1 VAPPP
6 SSQPSFKAAYL
17 IHGDDHGRIA
27 ERRAR
32 LRSLAEEASGAQGV
46 EVFEGESATPEAV
59 AAALSAMTFALGRRF
74 IIVDG
79 AERWTEKAIAPL
91 QEALRS
97 MPSETTV
104 AFFARE
110 ESRLTVPAALVKAV
124 RAAGGHVEA
133 EQSVKPWELP
143 RWVAARA
150 GELGLEVDHEA
161 ARALVHHV
169 GDRQQR
175 LQRELEKLALS
186 FGRGRRLTD
195 ADVED
200 LTASSRERKVWAL
213 ADAVLAGDAQAA
225 MRLYLTLRAQGER
238 VPGLLYWMTQRL
250 RQAAD
255 VAARLEEGEAVS
267 QVKRGLRLPSRAA
280 DKLIADARR
289 AGVDKLRRG
298 LEQLADL
305 ELSSRG
311 GGPGAASED
320 TALTVAIARIAG
332 G

>member
-1 VAPPP
+1 
-6 SSQPSFKAAYL
+6 
-17 IHGDDHGRIA
+17 
-27 ERRAR
+27 
-32 LRSLAEEASGAQGV
+32 
-46 EVFEGESATPEAV
+46 
-59 AAALSAMTFALGRRF
+59 MTFALGRRF

-79 AERWTEKAIAPL
+79 AERWTDKAIAPL

-97 MPSETTV
+97 MPPETTV

-150 GELGLEVDHEA
+150 GELGLELDHEA

-320 TALTVAIARIAG
+320 TAMTVAIARIAG